1 MASTSLATLNSQ
13 KSSVLSGISNSEEAI
28 RGLNADLERLE
39 EAASDLTEL
48 IGEVA
53 DINKEMMNKEI
64 NEQIWKGKEKEG
76 FDHHYDYYK
85 DEAKT
90 YKSNVENVKDEIDK
104 VIESTKNSIQ
114 GRQTGLENLET
125 ILVQL
130 ENDIEKARKE

>member
-1 MASTSLATLNSQ
+1 
-13 KSSVLSGISNSEEAI
+13 
-28 RGLNADLERLE
+28 
-39 EAASDLTEL
+39 
-48 IGEVA
+48 
-53 DINKEMMNKEI
+53 MMNKEI

-130 ENDIEKARKE
+130 ENDIEKARKERSEEHTSELQSRGHLVCRLLLEKKKKHEQQGSARRQKDGRIHYRRDITCRFRHVSK

>member
-114 GRQTGLENLET
+114 GRQAGLENLEI